1 MHNKL
6 HETNNTE
13 QQLSRR
19 GAEKEG
25 QYEQQTTQD
34 KKDEQETVKPKEEEQ
49 EILKPN
55 KEKQEEDNQQ
65 KEEVQE
71 AQKEDAKKE
80 AKEEEDVQQRRDGE
94 NNSLSKICAYGGLL
108 VSVIKH
114 CISFQLLP
122 CLFHSSMHRQSKPR
136 SAFISSSPL
145 TLSQPSLVLPLS
157 SYMVFLVHGP
167 GRIATIAKHLF
178 CLPTF

>member
-13 QQLSRR
+13 QQQSRR

-34 KKDEQETVKPKEEEQ
+34 KKDEQETVKPKEKEQ

-65 KEEVQE
+65 KDEVQE
-71 AQKEDAKKE
+71 AQKEVEKKEEKKE
-80 AKEEEDVQQRRDGE
+80 AKVEEDVQQRRDGE

-122 CLFHSSMHRQSKPR
+122 CLIYQCIIK
-136 SAFISSSPL
+136 ANL
-145 TLSQPSLVLPLS
+145 EVLS
-157 SYMVFLVHGP
+157 S
-167 GRIATIAKHLF
+167 
-178 CLPTF
+178 LPPP